1 MVEQG
6 KITDINGEEIILS
19 CSSLSGGCQKCKA
32 SSFCST
38 DGKIFSAL
46 NGKNIDLKSGDTVE
60 IFLPTG
66 RTVFAGF
73 MVLIFPLL
81 SFIVFFAAGSWLFNG
96 SEGLGVLSGVLGL
109 VVGFGITFQY
119 NKISK
124 QKNTPQITKLINK
137 GQKE

>member
-1 MVEQG
+1 MTEQG

-46 NGKNIDLKSGDTVE
+46 NGENIDLKSGDTVE
-60 IFLPTG
+60 IYLPPGQTI
-66 RTVFAGF
+66 FAGF

-81 SFIVFFAAGSWLFNG
+81 SFIAFFVTGSRVFNG
-96 SEGLGVLSGVLGL
+96 SEGLGVVSGIIGLG
-109 VVGFGITFQY
+109 VGFYITFKY
-119 NKISK
+119 NQISK
-124 QKNTPQITKLINK
+124 KKNTPQITRLLHKD
-137 GQKE
+137 

>member
-38 DGKIFSAL
+38 DGKIFTAL
-46 NGKNIDLKSGDTVE
+46 NTIDINLKSGDTVE
-60 IFLPTG
+60 IFLPPGQTI
-66 RTVFAGF
+66 FAGF

-81 SFIVFFAAGSWLFNG
+81 SFILFFITGSWIFNG
-96 SEGLGVLSGVLGL
+96 SEGLGILSGILGL
-109 VVGFGITFQY
+109 AAGFYTTFYY
-119 NKISK
+119 NKINK
-124 QKNTPQITKLINK
+124 RKNTPQITRLIEK
-137 GQKE
+137 R